1 MGMQLSCGMD
11 INTQKEEYIQWN
23 MCRFG
28 VVLHK
33 LAKQKE
39 MQILEGRL
47 LLDLIYILISI
58 PLKYSVSSVVG
69 YIKWEVSCI

>member
-1 MGMQLSCGMD
+1 MVWILIHRKKNIFNGICADLG
-11 INTQKEEYIQWN
+11 I
-23 MCRFG
+23 
-28 VVLHK
+28 VLHK

-39 MQILEGRL
+39 SKILEGRL